1 MPEIQ
6 LIPIEHEGHTLL
18 EVKVKAGT
26 LTPYYYYQDGT
37 RTAYVRVG
45 NESVECN
52 SQQLLSLVL
61 KGTHMT
67 WDSLPTQVDAS
78 KHSFIILANTFR
90 EQTHQEWND
99 KYLESFGL
107 VTPDGKLTNAGLLFV
122 DNCTVFQSRIFCTR
136 WTGLYKDDAISSV
149 EHRANLV
156 LLLKYGMDFIKN
168 YTMSGWVK
176 MPNYRLNLPDYSDR
190 AIFEGLVNHLI
201 HRDYTV
207 MGGEVHIDIYDDR
220 VELVSPGAMLDGTRI
235 QDRDIYKVPS
245 MRRNPVIADVFTQ
258 LDYMEKRGSGL
269 RKMRELTEKL
279 PNFLQGKEPQYQTE
293 ATSFYTTFYNLNWD
307 ENGRIPVEEVANRVN
322 STLEKYPVNEENSVE
337 KFGVNADKFRDTSET
352 QKKVSKTAQK
362 IIDLVISDP
371 SITADNMANKIGVTK
386 RAIEKI
392 SRALGVW
399 EFWFTKVQTRLVIGA
414 LLLNHKQNNKP
425 METSF
430 IPLFAIIA
438 VLIIAFLL
446 ASLPQVNH
454 KTRYRVLYAIAI
466 IMLLAVIP
474 ISEYMAGGIQNSS
487 NNYLLVLIFD
497 IAVGYFCMYIA
508 ALLKFNVLKRKNQ
521 ALENALAEKQQENVA
536 ILLEHQNEKQQAL
549 QQGELEWLTEKI
561 KVFTEEEQEAILASA
576 LSFAEHDLI
585 VVPSINIQPKE
596 TCSQQELMYF
606 VCSAFYN
613 MDKSRSEIVSF
624 LFQVFPL
631 YFPAGESALA
641 KKMPGLE
648 KVRERREKE
657 QQH

>member
-1 MPEIQ
+1 M
-6 LIPIEHEGHTLL
+6 
-18 EVKVKAGT
+18 
-26 LTPYYYYQDGT
+26 
-37 RTAYVRVG
+37 
-45 NESVECN
+45 
-52 SQQLLSLVL
+52 
-61 KGTHMT
+61 
-67 WDSLPTQVDAS
+67 DAS

-220 VELVSPGAMLDGTRI
+220 VELVSPGAMLDGTQI

-322 STLEKYPVNEENSVE
+322 STLEKYPVNKESSVKKYPVNENS
-337 KFGVNADKFRDTSET
+337 TP
-352 QKKVSKTAQK
+352 KKYPVKRNTNKPVGRTAQR
-362 IIDLVISDP
+362 IIDMVISNP
-371 SITADNMANKIGVTK
+371 MIT
-386 RAIEKI
+386 
-392 SRALGVW
+392 
-399 EFWFTKVQTRLVIGA
+399 
-414 LLLNHKQNNKP
+414 
-425 METSF
+425 
-430 IPLFAIIA
+430 
-438 VLIIAFLL
+438 
-446 ASLPQVNH
+446 
-454 KTRYRVLYAIAI
+454 
-466 IMLLAVIP
+466 
-474 ISEYMAGGIQNSS
+474 
-487 NNYLLVLIFD
+487 
-497 IAVGYFCMYIA
+497 
-508 ALLKFNVLKRKNQ
+508 
-521 ALENALAEKQQENVA
+521 
-536 ILLEHQNEKQQAL
+536 
-549 QQGELEWLTEKI
+549 
-561 KVFTEEEQEAILASA
+561 
-576 LSFAEHDLI
+576 
-585 VVPSINIQPKE
+585 
-596 TCSQQELMYF
+596 
-606 VCSAFYN
+606 
-613 MDKSRSEIVSF
+613 
-624 LFQVFPL
+624 
-631 YFPAGESALA
+631 
-641 KKMPGLE
+641 
-648 KVRERREKE
+648 REKMADE
-657 QQH
+657 LGISLDGVKKQIKNLRDRGILTHEGSDKAGYWRIIVKP

>member
-1 MPEIQ
+1 
-6 LIPIEHEGHTLL
+6 
-18 EVKVKAGT
+18 
-26 LTPYYYYQDGT
+26 
-37 RTAYVRVG
+37 
-45 NESVECN
+45 
-52 SQQLLSLVL
+52 
-61 KGTHMT
+61 MT

-176 MPNYRLNLPDYSDR
+176 MPNYRLNLSDYSDR

-220 VELVSPGAMLDGTRI
+220 VELVSPGAMLDGTQI

-293 ATSFYTTFYNLNWD
+293 ATSFYTTFYNLNWS

-322 STLEKYPVNEENSVE
+322 STLEKYPVSEESSVE
-337 KFGVNADKFRDTSET
+337 KFGVNTKMFGVNSKSSVKKFGVNADKFGNTSET
-352 QKKVSKTAQK
+352 PKKVSKTAQK

-371 SITADNMANKIGVTK
+371 SITADNMANKVGVTK
-386 RAIEKI
+386 RAIEKNI
-392 SRALGVW
+392 KNLRGMGILVHEGSDKAGYWRIVINP
-399 EFWFTKVQTRLVIGA
+399 QT
-414 LLLNHKQNNKP
+414 
-425 METSF
+425 
-430 IPLFAIIA
+430 
-438 VLIIAFLL
+438 
-446 ASLPQVNH
+446 
-454 KTRYRVLYAIAI
+454 
-466 IMLLAVIP
+466 
-474 ISEYMAGGIQNSS
+474 
-487 NNYLLVLIFD
+487 
-497 IAVGYFCMYIA
+497 
-508 ALLKFNVLKRKNQ
+508 
-521 ALENALAEKQQENVA
+521 
-536 ILLEHQNEKQQAL
+536 
-549 QQGELEWLTEKI
+549 EL
-561 KVFTEEEQEAILASA
+561 
-576 LSFAEHDLI
+576 
-585 VVPSINIQPKE
+585 
-596 TCSQQELMYF
+596 
-606 VCSAFYN
+606 
-613 MDKSRSEIVSF
+613 
-624 LFQVFPL
+624 
-631 YFPAGESALA
+631 
-641 KKMPGLE
+641 
-648 KVRERREKE
+648 
-657 QQH
+657 

>member
-1 MPEIQ
+1 VSILTESPLLSLPLYMILGELYPNNYKETMQIQNNTLIAECSAYDFKEMLERKKVKSWLKSVSAFANTDGGSLFYGVNDDGVIVGLENPQSDADFISETIKARLDPVPEIQ
-6 LIPIEHEGHTLL
+6 LIPIEHEGHSLL

-293 ATSFYTTFYNLNWD
+293 ATSFYTTFYNLNWG

-322 STLEKYPVNEENSVE
+322 STLEKYPVSEECSVE
-337 KFGVNADKFRDTSET
+337 KFGVNTNRFGVNEKGSVKKFGVNTNRFGDTSKT
-352 QKKVSKTAQK
+352 PKKVSKTAQK

-386 RAIEKI
+386 RAIEKNI
-392 SRALGVW
+392 KSLRD
-399 EFWFTKVQTRLVIGA
+399 
-414 LLLNHKQNNKP
+414 
-425 METSF
+425 ME
-430 IPLFAIIA
+430 
-438 VLIIAFLL
+438 
-446 ASLPQVNH
+446 
-454 KTRYRVLYAIAI
+454 
-466 IMLLAVIP
+466 
-474 ISEYMAGGIQNSS
+474 
-487 NNYLLVLIFD
+487 
-497 IAVGYFCMYIA
+497 
-508 ALLKFNVLKRKNQ
+508 
-521 ALENALAEKQQENVA
+521 
-536 ILLEHQNEKQQAL
+536 
-549 QQGELEWLTEKI
+549 
-561 KVFTEEEQEAILASA
+561 ILAHEGSDKA
-576 LSFAEHDLI
+576 GYWRI
-585 VVPSINIQPKE
+585 IINPQTE
-596 TCSQQELMYF
+596 
-606 VCSAFYN
+606 
-613 MDKSRSEIVSF
+613 
-624 LFQVFPL
+624 
-631 YFPAGESALA
+631 
-641 KKMPGLE
+641 
-648 KVRERREKE
+648 
-657 QQH
+657 

>member
-1 MPEIQ
+1 VASSVTANALLISHSVPFLPFYSFIPEIFRMFVHHIGRLYPNYNKETMQIHTNTLIAECSAYDFKEMLERKKVKSWLKSVSAFANTDGGSLFYGVNDDGVIVGLENPQADADFISEMIKARLDPVPEVQ

-67 WDSLPTQVDAS
+67 WDSLPTQVNAS
-78 KHSFIILANTFR
+78 KHSFIILANTFH

-156 LLLKYGMDFIKN
+156 LLLKYGMDFFKN

-220 VELVSPGAMLDGTRI
+220 VELVSPGAMLDGTQI

-245 MRRNPVIADVFTQ
+245 MRRNPVIADMFTQ

-279 PNFLQGKEPQYQTE
+279 PNFLPGKEPQYQTE
-293 ATSFYTTFYNLNWD
+293 AASFYTTFYNLNWG
-307 ENGRIPVEEVANRVN
+307 ENGKTPVEEVADRVN
-322 STLEKYPVNEENSVE
+322 GSVEKFGVNEESSVE
-337 KFGVNADKFRDTSET
+337 KFGVNADKLGNTSKT
-352 QKKVSKTAQK
+352 PKKINKTAQK

-371 SITADNMANKIGVTK
+371 SITADNMANKVGVTK
-386 RAIEKI
+386 RAIEKNI
-392 SRALGVW
+392 
-399 EFWFTKVQTRLVIGA
+399 K
-414 LLLNHKQNNKP
+414 
-425 METSF
+425 
-430 IPLFAIIA
+430 
-438 VLIIAFLL
+438 
-446 ASLPQVNH
+446 SL
-454 KTRYRVLYAIAI
+454 RD
-466 IMLLAVIP
+466 M
-474 ISEYMAGGIQNSS
+474 G
-487 NNYLLVLIFD
+487 
-497 IAVGYFCMYIA
+497 
-508 ALLKFNVLKRKNQ
+508 
-521 ALENALAEKQQENVA
+521 
-536 ILLEHQNEKQQAL
+536 
-549 QQGELEWLTEKI
+549 
-561 KVFTEEEQEAILASA
+561 ILAHEGSDKA
-576 LSFAEHDLI
+576 GYWRI
-585 VVPSINIQPKE
+585 VINPQ
-596 TCSQQELMYF
+596 T
-606 VCSAFYN
+606 
-613 MDKSRSEIVSF
+613 
-624 LFQVFPL
+624 
-631 YFPAGESALA
+631 
-641 KKMPGLE
+641 
-648 KVRERREKE
+648 E
-657 QQH
+657 Q